1 VVVPLLLNAEHCCCC
16 FCCLLQGATITRWL
30 KEDGTDLL
38 FTRSDAVYE
47 EGEAIK

>member
-1 VVVPLLLNAEHCCCC
+1 MLQTVFNHAVCLGHLP
-16 FCCLLQGATITRWL
+16 CLLQGATITRWL

-38 FTRSDAVYE
+38 FTRSDAVFE